1 MRRIS
6 ILWIFVLLF
15 SLNQCSKPDL
25 PQIGQHAPEFTLK
38 NLNGDKIKLLDLSQK
53 GTVLVNFW
61 ASWCAPCK
69 EEVPTLNEIQ
79 RKYRDRG
86 LTVVGVSVEDPA
98 PAVVSFMKRHNVQYS
113 VLLDSDGRVSRRY
126 GLIGFPTNILI
137 DRQGKILFLKPGL
150 IDEKE
155 MAAMVEGSGQ
165 VSTQ

>member
-1 MRRIS
+1 MRKTFV
-6 ILWIFVLLF
+6 LWILLLLL
-15 SLNQCSKPDL
+15 SSHQCSRPDL
-25 PQIGQHAPEFTLK
+25 PQIGQQAPEFTLK
-38 NLNGDKIKLLDLSQK
+38 NLNGDKIKLMDLSHK

-69 EEVPTLNEIQ
+69 EEVPTLNQIQ
-79 RKYRDRG
+79 QKYKDRG

-137 DRQGKILFLKPGL
+137 DRQGKIVFLRPGL

-155 MAAMVEGSGQ
+155 MVAMLEGS
-165 VSTQ
+165 SK

>member
-1 MRRIS
+1 MRKTS
-6 ILWIFVLLF
+6 ILWVFVLLL
-15 SLNQCSKPDL
+15 SLHQCSKPDL
-25 PQIGQHAPEFTLK
+25 PQIGQQAPEFTLK

-155 MAAMVEGSGQ
+155 MAAMVEGDLK
-165 VSTQ
+165 